1 MPLRYKYLLGEDIVR
16 FSQKIIVF
24 LFTFLFIHTVAAA
37 ETMYVSDKLLITF
50 RQGRSTEHK
59 ILKTLKTGAALEI
72 LEREEGDNYVKVRL
86 QSGAEGYVLS
96 QYLTNDT
103 PKPILISRLEKQV
116 EKIREQLAQAKAK
129 RAKSSLELNAV
140 QEKQAQKEGELTGNI
155 EELNLALA
163 TAKKDLQ
170 AVTGKYNTLVDN
182 SGKVVEITNDRD
194 RLQKSNENL
203 SAKVQSLTAENED
216 LLRTGMIKWFLAGGG
231 VFFFG
236 WLVGKISRKKRRGMY

>member
-1 MPLRYKYLLGEDIVR
+1 MR
-16 FSQKIIVF
+16 FSQKLVVF
-24 LFTFLFIHTVAAA
+24 LFTFLFIPTIAAA
-37 ETMYVSDKLLITF
+37 ETVYVSDQLLITF
-50 RQGRSTEHK
+50 RQGKSTEHK
-59 ILKTLKTGAALEI
+59 ILKTLKTGTPLEI
-72 LEREEGDNYVKVRL
+72 LEKEGGDNYVKARL

-116 EKIREQLAQAKAK
+116 AEVRQQLAQAKAK
-129 RAKSSLELNAV
+129 RAESSREHNAL
-140 QEKQAQKEGELTGNI
+140 QGKQAQKESELTGNI
-155 EELNLALA
+155 KELNRALA
-163 TAKKDLQ
+163 KTKEELQ

>member
-1 MPLRYKYLLGEDIVR
+1 MPLRYKYPLGEDIMR

-24 LFTFLFIHTVAAA
+24 LFTFLFVHTFAAA

-50 RQGRSTEHK
+50 RQGKSTEHK
-59 ILKTLKTGAALEI
+59 ILKTLKTGAPLEI

-116 EKIREQLAQAKAK
+116 EKIREQLAQANAK
-129 RAKSSLELNAV
+129 RAETSQQLNAV
-140 QEKQAQKEGELTGNI
+140 QEKQTLKEGELTGSIN
-155 EELNLALA
+155 ELNLALA

-170 AVTGKYNTLVDN
+170 AVTESYNTLLDN

-194 RLQKSNENL
+194 RLKKTNEKL
-203 SAKVQSLTAENED
+203 SSKVQLLNAENSE
-216 LLRTGMIKWFLAGGG
+216 LKRTGMIKWFLAGGG
-231 VFFFG
+231 VLFFG
-236 WLVGKISRKKRRGMY
+236 WIIGRISRKKKSRF